1 MADVN
6 RSLFLDPA
14 VTGVLEPQ
22 APAPVEQPA
31 PPPPVEQP
39 SFAEVAP
46 TLDLP
51 APALDG
57 GGELPTSKPQD
68 QLWQNDYAP
77 RIEDIILNYRDMQA
91 RGQQLKTPEEIFAI
105 TEQEAGKK
113 ALSTEDQMAGELLK
127 QETLQRAYANL
138 LTNYGVSQDEVQRSR
153 LIGARLGI
161 PANLVRGDLPRY
173 EREFTLKEGIEDIR
187 DDPAMLAFYSKS
199 ENQQRAN
206 EDRKQYGAIS
216 RLAGGLASGYSQ
228 SGEQRTTANENFN
241 RFITGQRPKLT
252 KKEAGASDWAG
263 WIGEQAGGLVGGIQD
278 STVYAGL
285 PTGAVAGVAG
295 TAFPVIGNV
304 VGFGSGLTA
313 GIAVDQAR
321 QGVGDVFESAYRI
334 MLEQGANEEE
344 AYQSAYSQALKAT
357 PLNLAYNAIPI
368 GRGVG
373 RVGGAVLG
381 RVEGTVAGDIASSTA
396 KSIGEGAISNALTE
410 DVNAFAPINA
420 LEEAGL
426 NVPEEMRSEAQK
438 RVLTALGIGAV
449 AGGGLALG
457 GSTLGH
463 TINRLRKEAPV
474 ALQTEQ
480 TLTQVIDALA
490 ETKTAKEDPEI
501 LSSFLQVRLA
511 GEQGE
516 NAFMPLEKVQ
526 EMALKHPEAFAKIA
540 ETVPDLE
547 QQMRLAGETG
557 ADVSLPTH
565 ALLAYLQQD
574 MKSFVPDTKV
584 TPDGMTPNE
593 ARQTSVEVDA
603 ETRAK
608 FDEVIAKI
616 TKRGEG
622 QEGFDP
628 NAISDFDIIKQDVLD
643 RLGVSNIP
651 LKEKR
656 AVAELVAQ
664 RYVGLEKQTG
674 GQAGT
679 ALQLYEQNPY
689 VLQKSTV
696 ENSDA
701 DAVAAVEAFRN
712 PVPTVQKTESGK
724 VAIVD
729 VPKAKAET
737 VQPVSVEGDVPPL
750 AFDGQSIGTGSV
762 RVGSEEIPTQVMVV
776 DAGMLSPTLGKAE
789 NQARDRS
796 RVASELQIEGYAN
809 NLDPRYLTP
818 DYPDMLNGSPTVTR
832 DGQIIGGNGRAEAI
846 KRAYARGKG
855 EAYRAM
861 VAQRAGEA
869 GLDVSGMTAPV
880 LVRVLDKNV
889 DVRKA
894 AILSNEGGSASQS
907 ALEQAGADASRLPPL
922 DSFVFTEEG
931 RLAKT
936 GNENVLRQFMGTLP
950 VEEQGRFVDAE
961 GALSAEGERR
971 INNAILYTA
980 FGDSPVLSAMI
991 DDISPEGR
999 NLLNAL
1005 AKTAPKIASVE
1016 DSIGRGVLYPASL
1029 RDDLLAG
1036 AWKFLDLKR
1045 QGLSVSDYLSQ
1056 GDIFGDGVSPEAKEF
1071 MRIIDQNNRSSKKM
1085 AEKISEAYT
1094 RIENAGNPNQGD
1106 IFGGGGI
1113 TKGDALRGLVE
1124 APTPEPIKQIE
1135 ERLAVE
1141 EPAPVAEAKPK
1152 KAGKKKAAP
1161 EKAIEPEIPQE
1172 LPQSFIETAKQ
1183 KWLAAGVPE
1192 ERASVFAQFD
1202 KAFSESMGEML
1213 GMPAEKFSFDVVSDK
1228 EGKDVYAS
1236 NTGRIVVGK
1245 GGGTREFARAIGGNF
1260 LQSILQAS
1268 NDAGEKS
1275 EKFSRIISSLREF
1288 FVENAD
1294 RIIEKYDYRSN
1305 KSEEEFNV
1313 YEKEIKLLKDNKK
1326 DFGRI
1331 FDVWT
1336 TGEGLVKV
1344 SDLEPIYDAYHTKMK
1359 IGVKSTPEYN
1369 LQRGL
1374 FGIFANEFTE
1384 GFEAY
1389 ISKGEA
1395 PTSSLKE
1402 AFKTA
1407 SEWVLSAWKKIAK
1420 NVQARGSDYK
1430 ISEER
1435 TKTLTPALHKIFD
1448 DLLTTQER
1456 GADTYNSA
1464 LGRISFA
1471 EDVAIIQL
1479 FQKANVSTLI
1489 HEFGHKWMRELF
1501 TMAEGASRD
1510 NPAFDEVRADH
1521 EATKAWFKDKAEDLL
1536 GRHKRDATRRK
1547 KSGGEERAII
1557 ESIEQKGG
1565 VDYIRRVIDDG
1576 FKDETPEG
1584 QYVDMMMNEAWARA
1598 FEAYTRDG
1606 KAPVPALKNAF
1617 KRFREALLNIYRTLM
1632 GLNVPIDDRIR
1643 EVFDRMLGAETV
1655 VKEKASEF
1663 KLESLFPTLE
1673 ESGMGK
1679 GEYEAYIKK
1688 INAHKDRAI
1697 EKVMKENMRAIV
1709 EREKADNV
1717 PAVNALRQRFTKEAR
1732 ATKAVQTAYKM
1743 LGYDPEQGVFTS
1755 AAMLLDPEDTVRRF
1769 GSDFVKGIPEE
1780 LMRAGDGYP
1789 IEFLVERLGYG
1800 KQADFVADMEAVR
1813 QIQNRNGRQKITKAI
1828 DSAIEKQVNKAFA
1841 ERYNPKDLEQEA
1853 LDALYNGDS
1862 NPLRAIEL
1870 NVLGR
1875 RIGEKDISPEAMEAY
1890 ARDKVL
1896 TFGARELAKSP
1907 KQYLNASRRA
1917 GNRVQK
1923 ALMKGDYVEAWQA
1936 KREQALAELVYKHAR
1951 DFQQFTRRAEN
1962 FYGRLGKNP
1971 EIKDVAFDHANI
1983 LHRLLQ
1989 QFGYRSARDLRASR
2003 VGLDMPTPYKEDVM
2017 RPLADV
2023 IRDFLGDRTKEEYS
2037 SREEIAFP
2045 DEIFDKIVREDKNLN
2060 VEEYTQLYQ
2069 VMRSI
2074 YTNGKNEGKIFADGK
2089 MQDFTETRD
2098 KVIAVLDQRG
2108 RKKAKKKAYASPASR
2123 TAGEEWTES
2132 YGSFIESIGSSTQS
2146 FENILN
2152 VIGSPELLQIN
2163 TDFQNGKYEHAR
2175 WVNGLQ
2181 DVFKV
2186 EMKSRLGK
2194 GYKPWAVSLNDLIP
2208 NDKLMDA
2215 EEGKFLTLK
2224 RVDLFTIAW
2233 NMGNADNLTK
2243 LVQTWGW
2250 DETVLREFVKENM
2263 RAEDWQ
2269 YVQAVA
2275 KHVEKLWPQMK
2286 ALEERLHGYAPPK
2299 VIPTPIET
2307 KEGMIDGWY
2316 WPIKYEDTLGEPVDD
2331 IAHGGTRGTIK
2342 TSGATIARQNNTGG
2356 KRVSLN
2362 SVNTIGGIQ
2371 KNSYRNSVLE
2381 PLLQFD
2387 KLLKDRKLAKAIQ
2400 ENLGE
2405 KHYEHIREWLKDQL
2419 DPARRNTFSN
2429 DFIVP
2434 IRSWFQKG
2442 VVLQQFGFALKSVLD
2457 ATAEPMRAWAHKEV
2471 GIKAYV
2477 GAMLEFVHS
2486 PMRLANWAR
2495 EIDAIESHGAFES
2508 LLHAIGRKDLAT
2520 RTELSSPVSREAV
2533 DLLLQQGE
2541 NKTAFRRFRKGVGE
2555 FAFNLME
2562 WFGHYGKIF
2571 AARAAY
2577 NRFLKE
2583 NPTALYR
2590 DAIDH
2595 ANKVIR
2601 DSFVQ
2606 KNVADKPLIL
2616 RTGTDPD
2623 RKLYMRFNSKIF
2635 EQIYREWDELFTNIE
2650 GEKTLEKLSRKSG
2663 AAVRGLA
2670 HIAIPTFMYY
2680 YLTNKMGLWD
2690 EEDDSTEEKAV
2701 KRTVLIMGGGVFGT
2715 LPIMRDVWDAL
2726 SDPAPYAGSGAGVAF
2741 SPLTQA
2747 AKSVNK
2753 AIRTGEFSQKDAD
2766 VGIGVL
2772 GTFMRLPLTKPA
2784 RLGEWM
2790 YGVSTGDIQY
2800 DEETTLPDIVQDIGA
2815 GKQSSN
2821 R

>member
-1 MADVN
+1 MADN
-6 RSLFLDPA
+6 TLMDAETMASGQALENESNAMGLDVPA
-14 VTGVLEPQ
+14 VPDLLK
-22 APAPVEQPA
+22 A
-31 PPPPVEQP
+31 P
-39 SFAEVAP
+39 SF
-46 TLDLP
+46 
-51 APALDG
+51 
-57 GGELPTSKPQD
+57 PQD
-68 QLWQNDYAP
+68 DPFTTPVGGRTLTDAG
-77 RIEDIILNYRDMQA
+77 L
-91 RGQQLKTPEEIFAI
+91 TPENFKPVSHDVFREYLINAV
-105 TEQEAGKK
+105 TPDLVTALGVPAEQALRAKELGKRMGLSAGV
-113 ALSTEDQMAGELLK
+113 
-127 QETLQRAYANL
+127 
-138 LTNYGVSQDEVQRSR
+138 VSQD
-153 LIGARLGI
+153 LK
-161 PANLVRGDLPRY
+161 RY
-173 EREFTLKEGIEDIR
+173 EREFALQSKRLALQDNDTL
-187 DDPAMLAFYSKS
+187 LAFMADPEKVPFVADDMDALGYVSSVARGFGEGVTKTS
-199 ENQQRAN
+199 EQTTQDLQDFVALMSGREPSEGNVDWQEGSNWLYRGSRFVGGLGTSIGRSVAEGGIAGAALGAGVGSVVPAVGTVVGAGAGATTGIAAHQAGQGAGSIGRTVFWGLVKDGVPRDVAFERAKEAMSDQFVKEFGLNAVQVGFVFNNIMKPFANQLSNGLVREVAKTALVSGAENATLEVLSEGSTIALEERARMQAGLPSMYDGMSP
-206 EDRKQYGAIS
+206 EQVSEVAGRLGESALAG
-216 RLAGGLASGYSQ
+216 LAGGAL
-228 SGEQRTTANENFN
+228 
-241 RFITGQRPKLT
+241 
-252 KKEAGASDWAG
+252 
-263 WIGEQAGGLVGGIQD
+263 
-278 STVYAGL
+278 
-285 PTGAVAGVAG
+285 
-295 TAFPVIGNV
+295 
-304 VGFGSGLTA
+304 FGSG
-313 GIAVDQAR
+313 GH
-321 QGVGDVFESAYRI
+321 
-334 MLEQGANEEE
+334 
-344 AYQSAYSQALKAT
+344 
-357 PLNLAYNAIPI
+357 
-368 GRGVG
+368 
-373 RVGGAVLG
+373 VLG
-381 RVEGTVAGDIASSTA
+381 H
-396 KSIGEGAISNALTE
+396 ALS
-410 DVNAFAPINA
+410 
-420 LEEAGL
+420 
-426 NVPEEMRSEAQK
+426 R
-438 RVLTALGIGAV
+438 
-449 AGGGLALG
+449 
-457 GSTLGH
+457 H
-463 TINRLRKEAPV
+463 LREAPV
-474 ALQTEQ
+474 ALSDEQ
-480 TLTQVIDALA
+480 SLSNLIDAGI
-490 ETKTAKEDPEI
+490 ETKTLLRDPETFKEYAQ
-501 LSSFLQVRLA
+501 LELEGTGKETSFISLEVF
-511 GEQGE
+511 EQQQQA
-516 NAFMPLEKVQ
+516 NPDLW
-526 EMALKHPEAFAKIA
+526 AKI
-540 ETVPDLE
+540 VPDID
-547 QQMRLAGETG
+547 QQLGLARETG
-557 ADVSLPTH
+557 ADISFPTANLISYMQADAK
-565 ALLAYLQQD
+565 ALLPEV
-574 MKSFVPDTKV
+574 KT

-643 RLGVSNIP
+643 RLSVSDVS

-674 GQAGT
+674 GQVGT
-679 ALQLYEQNPY
+679 ALQLYEKDPY
-689 VLQKSTV
+689 VIQRSTV
-696 ENSDA
+696 EGSDA
-701 DAVAAVEAFRN
+701 DVMAAVEAYRN

-729 VPKAKAET
+729 VPKARAES
-737 VQPVSVEGDVPPL
+737 VQPVSVGGDVAPL
-750 AFDGQSIGTGSV
+750 AFEGQAIGTGSV

-922 DSFVFTEEG
+922 DAFVFTEEG

-936 GNENVLRQFMGTLP
+936 GNETVLRQFMGELP
-950 VEEQGRFVDAE
+950 IEEQGRFVDAE

-1016 DSIGRGVLYPASL
+1016 EGIGRGVLYPVSL

-1045 QGLSVSDYLSQ
+1045 QGLSVPDYLSQ

-1071 MRIIDQNNRSSKKM
+1071 MRIIDQNNRSSKRLT
-1085 AEKISEAYT
+1085 EKLTEAYD
-1094 RIENAGNPNQGD
+1094 RIEKAGNPAQTD

-1141 EPAPVAEAKPK
+1141 EPAPVVAEKPTKASKKKKAVKKEATREPAVERPLNQEVFNASVEKWKTVVSEDYAQKLAFLDEAFISNMAEGLGMKPEDFQRLYGVKVIDETWLDGPGGGVFKPKGRRGDREYNINYRLKSQGTKQFTMLAHESAHYYLQVLLDINQSIKDGTVTDVAMSPKLEKTINDLRDYFVENYDTLIQKQGEKSKQGTQYESAGHLRQIGKKGGREFFRRIFDEGLLSAPITYTGAKGRIEAEAKFSAISIMHEAFAEGFEVYLSTG
-1152 KAGKKKAAP
+1152 KAPTPRLK
-1161 EKAIEPEIPQE
+1161 EIFKTVATWVRDTWASMSGLKVMSRLQE
-1172 LPQSFIETAKQ
+1172 TNVEA
-1183 KWLAAGVPE
+1183 
-1192 ERASVFAQFD
+1192 D
-1202 KAFSESMGEML
+1202 
-1213 GMPAEKFSFDVVSDK
+1213 
-1228 EGKDVYAS
+1228 
-1236 NTGRIVVGK
+1236 
-1245 GGGTREFARAIGGNF
+1245 REFA
-1260 LQSILQAS
+1260 
-1268 NDAGEKS
+1268 
-1275 EKFSRIISSLREF
+1275 
-1288 FVENAD
+1288 
-1294 RIIEKYDYRSN
+1294 Y
-1305 KSEEEFNV
+1305 
-1313 YEKEIKLLKDNKK
+1313 
-1326 DFGRI
+1326 
-1331 FDVWT
+1331 
-1336 TGEGLVKV
+1336 
-1344 SDLEPIYDAYHTKMK
+1344 
-1359 IGVKSTPEYN
+1359 
-1369 LQRGL
+1369 
-1374 FGIFANEFTE
+1374 
-1384 GFEAY
+1384 
-1389 ISKGEA
+1389 
-1395 PTSSLKE
+1395 
-1402 AFKTA
+1402 
-1407 SEWVLSAWKKIAK
+1407 
-1420 NVQARGSDYK
+1420 
-1430 ISEER
+1430 
-1435 TKTLTPALHKIFD
+1435 TPALHKIFD
-1448 DLLTTQER
+1448 DLLTTQRER
-1456 GADTYNSA
+1456 GGDTYNSA
-1464 LGRISFA
+1464 LGRIAFA

-1501 TMAEGASRD
+1501 IMAEGASKY

-1521 EATKAWFKDKAEDLL
+1521 EATKTWFKNNAEDLL
-1536 GRHKRDATRRK
+1536 GRHKRDAKRRK
-1547 KSGGEERAII
+1547 KTGGEERAII

-1565 VDYIRRVIDDG
+1565 VDYIKKVIDDG

-1584 QYVDMMMNEAWARA
+1584 LYVDMMMNEAWARA

-1606 KAPVPALKNAF
+1606 KAPVPELRNAF
-1617 KRFREALLNIYRTLM
+1617 KRFREALLRIYQTLV
-1632 GLNVPIDDRIR
+1632 GLNVPMDKSIN

-1688 INAHKDRAI
+1688 IDAHKERAI
-1697 EKVMKENMRAIV
+1697 QKVMKENMRAIV
-1709 EREKADNV
+1709 EREKADNI
-1717 PAVNALRQRFTKEAR
+1717 PAVNALRERFTAEAR

-1755 AAMLLDPEDTVRRF
+1755 AAMLLDPEDAVRRF
-1769 GSDFVKGIPEE
+1769 GEDFVKGIPED
-1780 LMRAGDGYP
+1780 LMRASDGYP

-1800 KQADFVADMEAVR
+1800 KQADFMADMGALKE
-1813 QIQNRNGRQKITKAI
+1813 IQNRNGRQKITKAI
-1828 DSAIEKQVNKAFA
+1828 DSATEKQVNKAFA
-1841 ERYNPKDLEQEA
+1841 ERYDPKDLEQEA
-1853 LDALYNGDS
+1853 MDALYNGDS

-1896 TFGARELAKSP
+1896 TFGANELAKSP
-1907 KQYLNASRRA
+1907 KQYLNAARRA

-1923 ALMKGDYVEAWQA
+1923 ALMKGDYVEAWKA

-1951 DFQQFTRRAEN
+1951 DFQLFTRRAEN
-1962 FYGRLGKNP
+1962 FYGKIGKNP
-1971 EIKDVAFDHANI
+1971 EIKDVSFDHANI
-1983 LHRLLQ
+1983 LHRMLQ
-1989 QFGYRSARDLRASR
+1989 QFGYRSARDLKASR

-2017 RPLADV
+2017 RPLANV

-2037 SREEIAFP
+2037 SREEIVFP
-2045 DEIFDKIVREDKNLN
+2045 DEIFDKIIREDKNLN

-2089 MQDFTETRD
+2089 VQDFTEARD
-2098 KVIAVLDQRG
+2098 NVILALDARG

-2123 TAGEEWTES
+2123 TSGEEWAES
-2132 YGSFIESIGSSTQS
+2132 YGSFVESIGSSTQS

-2181 DVFKV
+2181 DVFKI
-2186 EMKSRLGK
+2186 EMKNRLGK
-2194 GYKPWAVSLNDLIP
+2194 DYKAWAVSLNDFVK
-2208 NDKLMDA
+2208 NDKLFDA
-2215 EEGKFLTLK
+2215 ESEKFVTMK
-2224 RVDLFTIAW
+2224 RVDLFTLAW

-2250 DETVLREFVKENM
+2250 DEAVLREFVKDNM

-2307 KEGMIDGWY
+2307 KEGMIEGWY

-2362 SVNTIGGIQ
+2362 SVNTIAGIQ

-2381 PLLQFD
+2381 PLVQLD

-2405 KHYEHIREWLKDQL
+2405 KHYEHMREWLKDQL

-2442 VVLQQFGFALKSVLD
+2442 VVLGQFGFALKSVLD
-2457 ATAEPMRAWAHKEV
+2457 STAEPLRAWAHKAI
-2471 GIKAYV
+2471 GIKAYT

-2486 PMRLANWAR
+2486 PMRLANWAK
-2495 EIDAIESHGAFES
+2495 EIDAIDSHGAFES

-2541 NKTAFRRFRKGVGE
+2541 NKTGFRRFRKGVGE

-2583 NPTALYR
+2583 NPTALHR

-2601 DSFVQ
+2601 DNFVQ

-2623 RKLYMRFNSKIF
+2623 RKQYMRFNSKIF
-2635 EQIYREWDELFTNIE
+2635 EQIYREWDELFTNKE
-2650 GEKTLEKLSRKSG
+2650 GEKTLDMLSRKSG

-2690 EEDDSTEEKAV
+2690 EEDDTTEEKAL
-2701 KRTVLIMGGGVFGT
+2701 KRTVLIMGGGVFGS

-2741 SPLTQA
+2741 SPLVNV
-2747 AKSVNK
+2747 AKSANRMVRK
-2753 AIRTGEFSQKDAD
+2753 GEVSQKDAD
-2766 VGIGVL
+2766 AFIGL
-2772 GTFMRLPLTKPA
+2772 MGASMQLPLSKPA

-2790 YGVSTGDIQY
+2790 YGVNTGDIQY
-2800 DEETTLPDIVQDIGA
+2800 DENTTFPDIVQDIGA
-2815 GKQSSN
+2815 GKQVSN